1 MGLYRYGPDDTGYLH
16 LDHSFSSPPQL
27 EVRSMEKESVACE
40 EDIGDNVLRSN
51 RHLYLYFQ
59 LLEMVVLYL
68 LGYIIEEI
76 IKNIVLGV

>member
-1 MGLYRYGPDDTGYLH
+1 
-16 LDHSFSSPPQL
+16 
-27 EVRSMEKESVACE
+27 MEKESVACE

-76 IKNIVLGV
+76 IKDIVFGV